1 MKSER
6 ETEAPLT
13 PEDVQ
18 KILSI
23 CSPRGLLVGGQALA
37 FWADHLQVER
47 PANLVSGVTA
57 DADFIGD
64 SVLAKDLARRLGWQI
79 WIPALDDSTPQ
90 TGKVTHR
97 TKSGQVKQVDF
108 LSGVVGLTT
117 KDLVRRAIEMEM
129 PDIGHLRVIHPIDV
143 LDSRI
148 QNLHLLPEKRT
159 DAGIAQARLAVD
171 VARAFIR
178 QEVATRDE
186 RAGLKLLERV
196 ADIASDIAAVR
207 VFLLYGIDPLK
218 AVPLEDFRTTSSLH
232 KVRWPQIVA
241 EVGKK
246 RESLR
251 KLSSQVKSLCTVRK
265 RLDSFADGLA
275 AVTGTH
281 KMKDTYPVSS
291 ATQST
296 TSHRESIM
304 NTILRRCAITAC
316 VFAALGALEAAA
328 QSGATPCS
336 LLTPAQ
342 VSAAVGAT
350 AGNGEPIGTTGCT
363 WSWGRPKTTLSLW
376 NASKWGLGAT
386 AYLFKV
392 YGVDSP
398 SDQLSIEKKLAADV
412 LAILSAK

>member
-6 ETEAPLT
+6 DTEAPLT
-13 PEDVQ
+13 PEEVQ

-47 PANLVSGVTA
+47 PENLVSGVTA

-64 SVLAKDLARRLGWQI
+64 SVLAKDLAKRLGWQI

-97 TKSGQVKQVDF
+97 TKSGKVKQVDF
-108 LSGVVGLTT
+108 LSGVVGLST
-117 KDLVRRAIEMEM
+117 KDLARRAIELEM
-129 PDIGHLRVIHPIDV
+129 PEIGHLRVIHPIDV

-159 DAGIAQARLAVD
+159 DSGIAQARLAVD

-196 ADIASDIAAVR
+196 ADIASDIGAVR

-218 AVPLEDFRTTSSLH
+218 GVPLEDFRTTSALH

-241 EVGKK
+241 EVGEK

-251 KLSSQVKSLCTVRK
+251 RLSSKS
-265 RLDSFADGLA
+265 
-275 AVTGTH
+275 
-281 KMKDTYPVSS
+281 
-291 ATQST
+291 
-296 TSHRESIM
+296 
-304 NTILRRCAITAC
+304 
-316 VFAALGALEAAA
+316 
-328 QSGATPCS
+328 TP
-336 LLTPAQ
+336 
-342 VSAAVGAT
+342 
-350 AGNGEPIGTTGCT
+350 
-363 WSWGRPKTTLSLW
+363 
-376 NASKWGLGAT
+376 
-386 AYLFKV
+386 
-392 YGVDSP
+392 
-398 SDQLSIEKKLAADV
+398 
-412 LAILSAK
+412 SAKLPN

>member
-6 ETEAPLT
+6 DTEASLT

-47 PANLVSGVTA
+47 PQNLVSGVTA

-64 SVLAKDLARRLGWQI
+64 SALAKDLAKRLGWQV

-97 TKSGQVKQVDF
+97 TKSGEVKQVDF

-117 KDLVRRAIEMEM
+117 KDLARRAIDLEM
-129 PDIGHLRVIHPIDV
+129 PEIGHLRVIHPIDV

-178 QEVATRDE
+178 QEIATRDE

-196 ADIASDIAAVR
+196 ADIAGDMAAVR
-207 VFLLYGIDPLK
+207 VFLLYGIDPLEG
-218 AVPLEDFRTTSSLH
+218 VPLDDFRTTTALH

-241 EVGKK
+241 EVGEK

-251 KLSSQVKSLCTVRK
+251 RLSSKS
-265 RLDSFADGLA
+265 
-275 AVTGTH
+275 
-281 KMKDTYPVSS
+281 
-291 ATQST
+291 
-296 TSHRESIM
+296 
-304 NTILRRCAITAC
+304 
-316 VFAALGALEAAA
+316 
-328 QSGATPCS
+328 
-336 LLTPAQ
+336 
-342 VSAAVGAT
+342 
-350 AGNGEPIGTTGCT
+350 
-363 WSWGRPKTTLSLW
+363 GR
-376 NASKWGLGAT
+376 
-386 AYLFKV
+386 
-392 YGVDSP
+392 
-398 SDQLSIEKKLAADV
+398 
-412 LAILSAK
+412 SAK

>member
-47 PANLVSGVTA
+47 PVNLVSGVTA

-79 WIPALDDSTPQ
+79 WIPALDDATPQ

-97 TKSGQVKQVDF
+97 TKSGEVKQVDF

-117 KDLVRRAIEMEM
+117 KDLVRRAIEMEL

-148 QNLHLLPEKRT
+148 QNLHVLPEKRT

-178 QEVATRDE
+178 QEITTRDE

-196 ADIASDIAAVR
+196 ADIAGDIAAVR

-218 AVPLEDFRTTSSLH
+218 AVPLEDFRTTSALH
-232 KVRWPQIVA
+232 KVRWPQIVV
-241 EVGKK
+241 EVGEK

-251 KLSSQVKSLCTVRK
+251 KLSSR
-265 RLDSFADGLA
+265 
-275 AVTGTH
+275 
-281 KMKDTYPVSS
+281 
-291 ATQST
+291 ST
-296 TSHRESIM
+296 R
-304 NTILRRCAITAC
+304 TA
-316 VFAALGALEAAA
+316 
-328 QSGATPCS
+328 
-336 LLTPAQ
+336 
-342 VSAAVGAT
+342 
-350 AGNGEPIGTTGCT
+350 
-363 WSWGRPKTTLSLW
+363 K
-376 NASKWGLGAT
+376 
-386 AYLFKV
+386 
-392 YGVDSP
+392 
-398 SDQLSIEKKLAADV
+398 
-412 LAILSAK
+412 

>member
-6 ETEAPLT
+6 DVEAPLT
-13 PEDVQ
+13 PEEVQ

-47 PANLVSGVTA
+47 PQNLVSGVTA

-64 SVLAKDLARRLGWQI
+64 SVLARDLARRLGWQI
-79 WIPALDDSTPQ
+79 WIPTLDDSTPQ

-117 KDLVRRAIEMEM
+117 KDLARRAIELEI
-129 PDIGHLRVIHPIDV
+129 PKIGQLRVIHPIDV

-196 ADIASDIAAVR
+196 AEIAGDMAAVR

-218 AVPLEDFRTTSSLH
+218 GVPLEDFRTTTALH

-241 EVGKK
+241 EVGEK

-251 KLSSQVKSLCTVRK
+251 RLSSKSTR
-265 RLDSFADGLA
+265 
-275 AVTGTH
+275 
-281 KMKDTYPVSS
+281 S
-291 ATQST
+291 A
-296 TSHRESIM
+296 E
-304 NTILRRCAITAC
+304 
-316 VFAALGALEAAA
+316 
-328 QSGATPCS
+328 
-336 LLTPAQ
+336 
-342 VSAAVGAT
+342 
-350 AGNGEPIGTTGCT
+350 
-363 WSWGRPKTTLSLW
+363 
-376 NASKWGLGAT
+376 
-386 AYLFKV
+386 
-392 YGVDSP
+392 
-398 SDQLSIEKKLAADV
+398 
-412 LAILSAK
+412 